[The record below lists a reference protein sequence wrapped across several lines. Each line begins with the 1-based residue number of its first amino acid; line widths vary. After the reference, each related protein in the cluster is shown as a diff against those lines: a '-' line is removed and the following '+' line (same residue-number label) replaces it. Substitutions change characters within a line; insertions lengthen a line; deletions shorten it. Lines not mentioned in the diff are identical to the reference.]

1 MDITKAAKFFDRQ
14 DFDSYDFGSESWSL
28 AAFRGQ
34 LKSSD
39 TFVSIWNRPTRKRM
53 LYCAPGQ
60 TPDSTVIR
68 VPTTGEVFMVGTA
81 QKDSIINAAYRNV
94 IGLHAARNVA
104 QVWRKTP
111 VVNVGVRGWAV
122 NALVRNSFADI
133 ELRSVNETQD
143 QELVNYGHFFMFMP
157 SDENLQRHD
166 TVILDGVTYYV
177 LEVYPD
183 SGYTAARCTS
193 HPDERVDFVY
203 KSKGVDTYNPATQAV
218 SSTDVNY
225 NVTGK
230 ITPMLS
236 EDVSNQD
243 ILKEYVRVMLL
254 DGFISFVPKV
264 QDKLTYLGKT
274 YTVEKVERNAI
285 LSEWYLTACL

>member
-1 MDITKAAKFFDRQ
+1 MDITKAAKYFDRQ
-14 DFDSYDFGSESWSL
+14 DFDAYDFNTASWVP

-60 TPDSTVIR
+60 QPTSSVIR
-68 VPTTGEVFMVGTA
+68 VPTTGEMFMVGTV
-81 QKDSIINAAYRNV
+81 QKDSIMNTSYRMV
-94 IGLHAARNVA
+94 VGLHTIRAVA
-104 QVWRKTP
+104 QVNRKIP
-111 VVNVGVRGWAV
+111 VVNAGIKGWAV
-122 NALVRNSFADI
+122 NTPIRTSFGDV

-143 QELVNYGHFFMFMP
+143 QELANYGHFFLFMP
-157 SDENLQRHD
+157 SDEDLQRHD
-166 TVILDGVTYYV
+166 TVTIQGVQYYV

-183 SGYTAARCTS
+183 SGYTAARVTS

-203 KSKGVDTYNPATQAV
+203 VSKGVGAYNPATQSV
-218 SSTDVNY
+218 SSSDTSY

-230 ITPMLS
+230 LVPMLS
-236 EDVSNQD
+236 EDVPNQD
-243 ILKEYVRVMLL
+243 ILKERVRVMLM
-254 DGFISFVPKV
+254 DSFISFDPKV
-264 QDKLTYLGKT
+264 DDKITYLGKT
-274 YTVEKVERNAI
+274 YTVDKVERNSI